1 MQKKIHCLF
10 LKTKNLQKNFVNRTH
25 GKEENLQNKIIQIL
39 NLASSSV
46 TVEARLSI
54 NISKKTAVNCFQK
67 KEMHLSNLQF

>member
-25 GKEENLQNKIIQIL
+25 GKEENLQNKIIKIL

-54 NISKKTAVNCFQK
+54 NISKKYSGKLFS
-67 KEMHLSNLQF
+67 KERNAFK